1 MGAQQ
6 KNWIGRST
14 GADVNFNTTEGDV
27 LTVYTTRCDT
37 LFGATYMVIA
47 PEHAYVEKWK
57 DKLSNYDEVAEY
69 VRVAATKSDFE
80 RTELVKEKTGVELKG
95 VRAIN
100 PVNNQEIPIFISDYV
115 LASYGTGAI
124 MAVPAHDT
132 RDWEFAKAFGLP
144 MVQVVAGPEGE
155 VDISKG
161 AFTDVETGVSV
172 NSGFLT
178 GLSVEDAKAKMNGGK
193 PITSAAPRSTT
204 SSATGFSPV
213 SVIGASPSPS
223 SSAKSAAMWLCPK
236 TSCPCCCRKWRATRP
251 PTTGNPPCPP

>member
-1 MGAQQ
+1 MAQQ

-100 PVNNQEIPIFISDYV
+100 PVNDQEIPIFISDYV

-144 MVQVVAGPEGE
+144 MVRGRRRPRRRSGHLQGRLHRCAKPA
-155 VDISKG
+155 SC
-161 AFTDVETGVSV
+161 V

-178 GLSVEDAKAKMNGGK
+178 GLSVEDAKAKMIEWLEANQHRLRQGQLQAPRLGFLPPALLGRAHPHRQVRK
-193 PITSAAPRSTT
+193 VRLCGSARRPAAP
-204 SSATGFSPV
+204 
-213 SVIGASPSPS
+213 
-223 SSAKSAAMWLCPK
+223 AAAGSGEL
-236 TSCPCCCRKWRATRP
+236 
-251 PTTGNPPCPP
+251 